1 MALLDGQIAL
11 VVGAGGGIGAAV
23 VRRYVREGAR
33 VVAVD
38 RDAERLGRLASE
50 LPAIAAPSV
59 VTLVADA
66 STWDGSRAMVARA
79 LAAFGG
85 HLDVLVSTT
94 GVYDHAVRL
103 VDVPGERLE
112 AAAAEAFRVNVTS
125 MLLNVRAAVPHL
137 LARRGRIVL
146 TASHA
151 SFLPAGGGVLY
162 TAAKHA
168 VAGVV
173 RQLAYELAPK
183 IRVNGVAPGVAPTV
197 MSGLATLDQPPRP
210 SLLPGT
216 EDILPL
222 GRVPDPDEYGALYA
236 LLGST
241 ESGPMTGSI
250 VHADSGLAIRGIA
263 RPAGG
268 TDL

>member
-1 MALLDGQIAL
+1 MGMLAGQVAL

-23 VRRYVREGAR
+23 ARRYVREGAR

-38 RDAERLGRLASE
+38 RDPVRTARLQDELGRD
-50 LPAIAAPSV
+50 V

-66 STWDGSRAMVARA
+66 AGWEASRTMVARA
-79 LAAFGG
+79 VESFGG
-85 HLDVLVSTT
+85 LDVLVCAT

-103 VDVPGERLE
+103 VDIPGDRLE
-112 AAAAEAFRVNVTS
+112 AAAAESFRVNVGS
-125 MLLNVRAAVPHL
+125 MLCNVRAAVDQL
-137 LARRGRIVL
+137 VARRGRVVL

-168 VAGVV
+168 VAGLVC
-173 RQLAYELAPK
+173 QLAYELAPK
-183 IRVNGVAPGVAPTV
+183 VRVNGVAPGVAPTV
-197 MSGLATLDQPPRP
+197 MSGLASLDQGPRP

-216 EDILPL
+216 EQVLPL
-222 GRVPDPDEYGALYA
+222 GRVPEPDEYGAVYA
-236 LLGST
+236 LLGSV
-241 ESGPMTGSI
+241 ESGAMTGTI
-250 VHADSGLAIRGIA
+250 VRVDSGLAIRGIA
-263 RPAGG
+263 QPAGG

>member
-1 MALLDGQIAL
+1 MGMLAGQGTL

-33 VVAVD
+33 VMAVD
-38 RDAERLGRLASE
+38 RDRERIARLQDELGRD
-50 LPAIAAPSV
+50 V

-66 STWDGSRAMVARA
+66 SGWEASRTMVARA
-79 LAAFGG
+79 VDAFGG
-85 HLDVLVSTT
+85 LDVLVCTT

-103 VDVPGERLE
+103 VDVAGERLE
-112 AAAAEAFRVNVTS
+112 EAAAESFRINVTS
-125 MLLNVRAAVPHL
+125 MLCNVRAATAQ
-137 LARRGRIVL
+137 LAGRGGRIVL

-168 VAGVV
+168 VAGLVC
-173 RQLAYELAPK
+173 QLAYELAPR

-197 MSGLATLDQPPRP
+197 MSGLVSLAQEARP

-216 EDILPL
+216 EQVLPL
-222 GRVPDPDEYGALYA
+222 GRVPEPDEYGALYA
-236 LLGST
+236 LLGSV
-241 ESGPMTGSI
+241 ESGPMTGTI
-250 VHADSGLAIRGIA
+250 VRADSGLAIRGIA

-268 TDL
+268 SDL